1 MKHIAITSIFVM
13 VPFAAMADQS
23 VYIDQAGEN
32 LTMTI
37 TQKAGDGNEVGDV
50 SGASQ
55 YFTIS
60 GDSQTYTINQEG
72 DLNKLRGTISGDN
85 LTYTLNQV
93 GDGNE
98 FDWLATLSSYST
110 LTFNIT
116 GSYNMIDLQMGQE
129 TSAEYTTFTYNID
142 GTDNTFIMGVDADG
156 VTHTV
161 DVTGDANAFDI
172 TQTGYG
178 SSLDGHTIKM
188 TMVGNDNTVT
198 IDQSTTLAASNI
210 NMVTDG
216 SNQTITISQSD

>member
-13 VPFAAMADQS
+13 VPFATMADQS

-37 TQKAGDGNEVGDV
+37 TQKAGDGNEIGDT
-50 SGASQ
+50 SAPSP

-60 GDSQTYTINQEG
+60 GDNQTYTINQEG

-110 LTFNIT
+110 LTFNVT
-116 GSYNMIDLQMGQE
+116 GSYNTIDLQMGQE
-129 TSAEYTTFTYNID
+129 TSAEYTTLTYNID
-142 GTDNTFIMGVDADG
+142 GADNTFIMGIDADG

-161 DVTGDANAFDI
+161 DVTGDTNTFDI

-178 SSLDGHTIKM
+178 SSLDGHTITM